1 MAAKATTGVEVRHS
15 RGCPA
20 TTGGTCQCSPTYR
33 AEVYSRRDRKKVRR
47 SFTGP
52 GAFSAAKAWRADAS
66 GAVRRGVMRAPKPT
80 TLQEAWDAWIEGA
93 EAGTVRTR
101 SGHEFKPSA
110 LRGYRAAMTNR
121 ILPAL
126 SEAKLADI
134 QPADVQDLADKCLGE
149 GLDPS
154 TVRNQ
159 LMPLRAIFR
168 RAVQRHDLTINPTSN
183 LELPAVEGTR
193 DRIASPDE
201 AAKLLAALPADD
213 KALWATSLYAG
224 LRRGELAGLD
234 WESVDFERN
243 LLRVV
248 RSWDPGGH
256 VMVAPKSSAGTRVV
270 PIASA
275 LRGILLEHH
284 IRHGRPKNGLV
295 FGRDAETPF
304 SDWGVNDRARKLW
317 AAAGLERITLH
328 EGRHTFASLMIAAG
342 VNAKALSTYMGHS
355 SITITLDRYGHLM
368 AGNEDE
374 AAALLDAYLERQTVP
389 QPVPQRAQHSMVEP
403 SVVSLQ
409 NR

>member
-1 MAAKATTGVEVRHS
+1 MARPPTGVEIRHS
-15 RGCPA
+15 RTCPA
-20 TTGGTCQCSPTYR
+20 QAGGTCKCSPTYR
-33 AEVYSRRDRKKVRR
+33 AEVYSRRDRGKIRR
-47 SFTGP
+47 SFSGP
-52 GAFSAAKAWRADAS
+52 GALTAAKAWRADAS

-93 EAGTVRTR
+93 ETGTVRTR
-101 SGHEFKPSA
+101 GGHVYKPSA
-110 LRGYRAAMTNR
+110 LRGYRAAMSNR

-126 SEAKLADI
+126 GAARLADI
-134 QPADVQDLADKCLGE
+134 QQVDIQDLADRWLAE

-154 TVRNQ
+154 TVRNF
-159 LMPLRAIFR
+159 LMPFRAVCR
-168 RAVQRHDLTINPTSN
+168 RALQRHELTLNPTAN
-183 LELPAVEGTR
+183 LELAAAEGSR

-201 AAKLLAALPADD
+201 AGKLLAALPADD
-213 KALWATSLYAG
+213 KALWAAALYAG

-256 VMVAPKSSAGTRVV
+256 TMVAPKSSAGSRAV

-284 IRHGRPKNGLV
+284 IRHGRPESGLV

-355 SITITLDRYGHLM
+355 SITITLDRYGHM
-368 AGNEDE
+368 FPGNEDE

-389 QPVPQRAQHSMVEP
+389 QTVPQQPQTLMVEP